1 MILETRTHLTV
12 NKDDREVYAEE
23 SKSDREQL
31 MNLVRYFLGRF
42 VDLDEMALPDI
53 SVEQRDLSV
62 ESHLLDQQGNVTNES
77 ESLECNNQSALQT
90 EAKDLDTALDITKDN
105 QQRMLSGTGD
115 PNERVVLSSLITIV
129 VIQFI
134 FHLLHSQLLSCA
146 PIAMD
151 SSQPL
156 ILPVVSARAGAEDL
170 KEKR

>member
-77 ESLECNNQSALQT
+77 ESLRMQQPIRSPNRGEGSGYSA
-90 EAKDLDTALDITKDN
+90 
-105 QQRMLSGTGD
+105 GYH
-115 PNERVVLSSLITIV
+115 ERQPAENAVRHRRSKRA
-129 VIQFI
+129 
-134 FHLLHSQLLSCA
+134 CA